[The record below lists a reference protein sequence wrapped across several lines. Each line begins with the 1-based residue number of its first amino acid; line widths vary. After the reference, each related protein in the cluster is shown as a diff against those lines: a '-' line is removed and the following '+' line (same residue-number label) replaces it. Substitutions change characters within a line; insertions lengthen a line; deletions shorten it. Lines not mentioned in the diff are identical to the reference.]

1 MVGCPA
7 VVFFDDDTAPRPMN
21 TPTATKQRKG
31 AFPIWVVIAVGG
43 VLTSVSLGIRSTFG
57 VFLDPVVEGVLDG
70 VQGPWGI
77 AIAVQSI
84 MWGISQPIAGAISD
98 RYGGAVTFAGG
109 TILYAIAL
117 LLMSTAQSAFMI
129 ILAGGFLTGIA
140 VGAASFAVVLS
151 AVGRMVSPAR
161 RSMALGIVSA
171 AGSMGQFVLVPLA
184 RIMIDRWSWQDTFV
198 VFAVVAA
205 ATILLTPSLRG
216 SARRFFPEPAA
227 TANDRTLR
235 DELRRAAR
243 ARPYLLLNAAFFVC
257 GFHVTFIGAYLP
269 KYGEDLGHKGT
280 ATTALALIG
289 LFNVFGSLA
298 AGALGGRYSKTKL
311 LGGIYA
317 ARAVV
322 IAAYVLLP
330 ASPTYTLLFGAA
342 IGLLWLSTVPLT
354 SGMVTEQFGTT
365 HSGALFGIVFFSHQ
379 LGAFAGALGG
389 SWAHDRYGSYDLV
402 WWIAVALGVAALL
415 IHLSIEEGPIQDPP
429 TAPARRGGLLPAGG
443 MASVM
448 LVVGIG
454 AALLPALSAPDG
466 FDGVLSWCF
475 SVIEQ

>member
-1 MVGCPA
+1 
-7 VVFFDDDTAPRPMN
+7 MN

-198 VFAVVAA
+198 VFAVIAA

-322 IAAYVLLP
+322 IAAYVLLRHHP
-330 ASPTYTLLFGAA
+330 LRCVVRHRVLLPPTWR
-342 IGLLWLSTVPLT
+342 ICRRPRR
-354 SGMVTEQFGTT
+354 
-365 HSGALFGIVFFSHQ
+365 Q
-379 LGAFAGALGG
+379 LGPRSLRQLRPGVVDRSCTRRRCPAHSPLDRRRSDPGPSDSSG
-389 SWAHDRYGSYDLV
+389 SWRRPTSCWRHGQCHAGRGHRCST
-402 WWIAVALGVAALL
+402 AA
-415 IHLSIEEGPIQDPP
+415 G
-429 TAPARRGGLLPAGG
+429 
-443 MASVM
+443 
-448 LVVGIG
+448 VVGPRRVRWRAQLVFLGDRAITPQRRD
-454 AALLPALSAPDG
+454 AQPPQQDSLMSAR
-466 FDGVLSWCF
+466 
-475 SVIEQ
+475 E